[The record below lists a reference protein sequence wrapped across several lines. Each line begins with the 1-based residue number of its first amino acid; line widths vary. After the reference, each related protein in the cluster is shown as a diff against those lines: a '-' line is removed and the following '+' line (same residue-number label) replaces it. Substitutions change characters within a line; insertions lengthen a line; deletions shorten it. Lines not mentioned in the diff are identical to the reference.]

1 MKPLFLIS
9 ILSVYLL
16 NAQQDSIPTQYNLKE
31 VVVSSSRIEIP
42 FSENTRTIQIISSEE
57 LKATGALAVADALQ
71 QISGVDIR
79 RRGVSGAQADL
90 YIEAEVLIKPYFL
103 LMESN

>member
-57 LKATGALAVADALQ
+57 LKLSSIFLISS
-71 QISGVDIR
+71 QIIN
-79 RRGVSGAQADL
+79 
-90 YIEAEVLIKPYFL
+90 IEFQVNYCPSLCP
-103 LMESN
+103 